1 MPRSAETNLIDYYKK
16 DSEIIYVH
24 YNEKIMPGENDI
36 LYFILVVSFIIFCGM
51 LIMNYQI
58 FLDGEYQ
65 NEIHETQ
72 RRIELLTIAEYR
84 NNLVIRNIYPIIEEE
99 DDDDHRTLRNAPDE
113 SEKV

>member
-1 MPRSAETNLIDYYKK
+1 
-16 DSEIIYVH
+16 
-24 YNEKIMPGENDI
+24 
-36 LYFILVVSFIIFCGM
+36 
-51 LIMNYQI
+51 MNYQI

-84 NNLVIRNIYPIIEEE
+84 NNLVIRNVYPIVEE
-99 DDDDHRTLRNAPDE
+99 DDDHRTLRNGADE